1 MGLFKRKKHE
11 PAPPPIPKIK
21 TPCELGHHMY
31 RDFPPYVYWSWEG
44 SSNYGEASIIEI
56 YCCTLC
62 GKIEKKELDKR
73 TWNNCSRKEFERCK
87 DEFLQQYVDI
97 IKPKGIVMD
106 MVHDAQLVDR
116 QKLKFW
122 DELHAPEPPQK
133 GSELIGNDT

>member
-1 MGLFKRKKHE
+1 MGLFKRKK
-11 PAPPPIPKIK
+11 PVAPPPAPKIK

-31 RDFPPYVYWSWEG
+31 RDFPPYAIWSWEG
-44 SSNYGEASIIEI
+44 NNHYGEVSIIEI

-62 GKIEKKELDKR
+62 GKIEKKELDGR
-73 TWNNCSRKEFERCK
+73 TWNNCSKKEFDSNK
-87 DEFLQQYVDI
+87 GEFLQQYADI

-133 GSELIGNDT
+133 GSELIDNDK

>member
-1 MGLFKRKKHE
+1 MGLFKRKK
-11 PAPPPIPKIK
+11 PVAPPPAPKIK

-31 RDFPPYVYWSWEG
+31 RDFPPYAIWSWEG
-44 SSNYGEASIIEI
+44 NNHYGEVSIIEI
-56 YCCTLC
+56 YCCMLC
-62 GKIEKKELDKR
+62 GKIEKKEFDSNKG
-73 TWNNCSRKEFERCK
+73 
-87 DEFLQQYVDI
+87 EFLQQYADI

-133 GSELIGNDT
+133 GSELIDNDK